1 MMTSERSIL
10 NHIDELV
17 AEEHQLRSRHRDGEG
32 LTDAERK
39 RMTDLEV
46 QLDQAWDLLRQRR
59 ARSEYGDDPEGA
71 NERPPGEVETYLQ

>member
-17 AEEHQLRSRHRDGEG
+17 AEEHQLRSRHRSGEG
-32 LTDAERK
+32 LTDAERD
-39 RMTDLEV
+39 RMGELEV

-59 ARSEYGDDPEGA
+59 ARAEFGDDPQGA
-71 NERPPGEVETYLQ
+71 SERPPGEVETYLQ

>member
-1 MMTSERSIL
+1 MTSERSIL

-17 AEEHQLRSRHRDGEG
+17 AEEHRLRSRHTGGQG
-32 LTDAERK
+32 LTDAERE
-39 RMTDLEV
+39 RMAELEV

-71 NERPPGEVETYLQ
+71 AERPPGEVETYLQ

>member
-17 AEEHQLRSRHRDGEG
+17 AEEHQLRSRHQGGEG
-32 LTDAERK
+32 LTDAERE
-39 RMTDLEV
+39 RMAELEV

-59 ARSEYGDDPEGA
+59 ARAEFGDNPEGA